1 MGLRVKTEKFVV
13 FKVVG
18 ALDFSGVAVK
28 SSWETL
34 C

>member
-1 MGLRVKTEKFVV
+1 MGLRVKTEKFFV

-28 SSWETL
+28 SS
-34 C
+34 